1 MVKEIQRDFKDK
13 TALITGGAR
22 NIGLAVAKDLASRG
36 ASVAVVDVC
45 HDLETIP
52 YQLSTNRDLDKA
64 VGELSVFGVK
74 VIGRTCDVRNESQVK
89 KTIAQVIEEFGKLD
103 ILVNNAGVTSL
114 FSLSELTEKAW
125 DEVLDVCLKG
135 TFFCCKTAI
144 PYMVERKQ
152 GKVINI
158 SSVAGLRGLGLSVHY
173 VAAKHGVIGL
183 TKALA
188 MEVADHN
195 INVNAICPGTVESPM
210 LAGLASQIELDK
222 DIYEHF
228 SKGHLIKDRRITPQD
243 IANAVR
249 WLASEESRFLTGT
262 VISID
267 AGWLAKG

>member
-52 YQLSTNRDLDKA
+52 YQLSTNTDLDKA

-114 FSLSELTEKAW
+114 FALSELTEKAW

-144 PYMVERKQ
+144 PYMV
-152 GKVINI
+152 
-158 SSVAGLRGLGLSVHY
+158 
-173 VAAKHGVIGL
+173 
-183 TKALA
+183 
-188 MEVADHN
+188 
-195 INVNAICPGTVESPM
+195 
-210 LAGLASQIELDK
+210 
-222 DIYEHF
+222 
-228 SKGHLIKDRRITPQD
+228 
-243 IANAVR
+243 
-249 WLASEESRFLTGT
+249 
-262 VISID
+262 
-267 AGWLAKG
+267 